1 MDTTLKR
8 ILELIPKKETGEF
21 EHGALK
27 KFANSIGL
35 KSGNVIA
42 DWVSGRSNSYKRYVH
57 EIAAKYDVSVAWL
70 KGETDDMGGTG
81 QFQGDSPSGVSGA
94 AAVAAGVVG
103 AALLPG
109 AAIAAIDTAGLSI
122 LKGKKKKPDSQ
133 KAAEREKEFVQLFNK
148 LTPEQQEFFLA
159 QLRGVVDSQDK

>member
-1 MDTTLKR
+1 MDKTLER

-35 KSGNVIA
+35 KSGNLIA
-42 DWVSGRSNSYKRYVH
+42 DWVAGRSNSYKRYVYK
-57 EIAAKYDVSVAWL
+57 ISAKYDVSVAWL
-70 KGETDDMGGTG
+70 KGETDDMGG
-81 QFQGDSPSGVSGA
+81 SGKYQEKGPA
-94 AAVAAGVVG
+94 FLAEAAAGVVG
-103 AALLPG
+103 TALLPG
-109 AAIAAIDTAGLSI
+109 TAAIAAIDTAGAALLAS
-122 LKGKKKKPDSQ
+122 KKKKPDSQ
-133 KAAEREKEFVQLFNK
+133 KAAEREKEFVQLFDK

>member
-1 MDTTLKR
+1 MDKTLER

-35 KSGNVIA
+35 KSGNLIA
-42 DWVSGRSNSYKRYVH
+42 DWVAGRSNSYKRYVYK
-57 EIAAKYDVSVAWL
+57 IAAEYDVSVEWL

-81 QFQGDSPSGVSGA
+81 QYREKGPAFLTGA
-94 AAVAAGVVG
+94 AAGVAG
-103 AALLPG
+103 AVLLPG
-109 AAIAAIDTAGLSI
+109 AAAIAAIDTAGAAL
-122 LKGKKKKPDSQ
+122 LAGKKKKPDSQ
-133 KAAEREKEFVQLFNK
+133 KAAGREKEFIQLFDK
-148 LTPEQQEFFLA
+148 LTREQQDFFLA